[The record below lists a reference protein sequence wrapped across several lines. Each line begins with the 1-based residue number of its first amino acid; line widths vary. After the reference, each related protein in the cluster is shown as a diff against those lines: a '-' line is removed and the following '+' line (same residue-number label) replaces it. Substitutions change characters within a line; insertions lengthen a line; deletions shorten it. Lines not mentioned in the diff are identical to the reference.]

1 MPTISRAK
9 RSGCMRV
16 FGGVSLVILS

>member
-16 FGGVSLVILS
+16 FGGSRDGCTI